1 MASRVMARV
10 PSSNGTPCAE
20 VLDGKTYAVKLIRR
34 PSLLDTVNMTAY
46 AALHAPRIALI
57 SLHLT
62 SSKLL

>member
-46 AALHAPRIALI
+46 AACTSYSLDKPTSNLI
-57 SLHLT
+57 
-62 SSKLL
+62 